1 MAPHEREPAA
11 EHPSAEGDAEPPDPE
26 EQARLEDER
35 IRREAEELASFERRA
50 DWWSV
55 HYGGAGAEA
64 GERTRKA
71 IEDAER
77 LPAESE
83 PENGAN

>member
-1 MAPHEREPAA
+1 MAPHDHEPA
-11 EHPSAEGDAEPPDPE
+11 PEGDAEPPDPE

-35 IRREAEELASFERRA
+35 IRKEAEELASFERRA
-50 DWWSV
+50 DWWGL
-55 HYGGAGAEA
+55 HYGGAGDEA

-77 LPAESE
+77 LPAESD